1 MNRTSPLSALT
12 LFVLVV
18 LLGVQSLGCASYSDR
33 IRQAQHSVVGGDA
46 EEAIRVL
53 NKELGVEELDELPAE
68 LDEEKALLL
77 LERATLLQAMGHY
90 RSASRDMIFVD
101 DRMEWID
108 IQSETA
114 DAILR
119 FVYSD
124 DAGSYR
130 APPHERL
137 MLNTLN
143 MINFLALSELSSA
156 RVEARRFNVLQTYF
170 LDDGSRQLI
179 PALLGLG
186 NYLAGATFEA
196 SRDYREA
203 ARYYTLAYLYGVWP
217 EADDHRLLDL
227 IRVTGYT
234 GGGLGDMRQDAQPI
248 IDRARQRPPIN
259 RDAYRQTYGEADT
272 LIVIQTGMVPY
283 RKARRLPL
291 NQALQY
297 ATRSPYS
304 SIHLSPS
311 NQQQALA
318 LYTAGTLTWLNVAE
332 LTREGLPSTSTV
344 AIKTGDRIVRL
355 TNPVDLGAQIEE
367 AWHLIA
373 GTALAAG
380 ISRAVVRAVAGEA
393 TRQATQAAVQQTNA
407 GPYAGLIGW
416 LTGAAVQAS
425 LSAAD
430 TPDTRSWT
438 TLASN
443 VHLLRLTLEPGPQT
457 VDVQVGSSTESREVD
472 VDAEGFNFLN
482 FSRFR

>member
-1 MNRTSPLSALT
+1 MLL
-12 LFVLVV
+12 LVV
-18 LLGVQSLGCASYSDR
+18 LLGGLAAGCASYTDR
-33 IRQAQHSVVGGDA
+33 IRQAQQSVAAGEA
-46 EEAIRVL
+46 EAAIRL
-53 NKELGVEELDELPAE
+53 INEELDVEELDELPVE
-68 LDEEKALLL
+68 LDQEKALLL
-77 LERATLLQAMGHY
+77 LERATLLQALGHY
-90 RSASRDMIFVD
+90 ESASRDMIYAD

-143 MINFLALSELSSA
+143 MINFLALSDLSGA
-156 RVEARRFNVLQTYF
+156 RVEARRFNILQTYF
-170 LDDGSRQLI
+170 LDDGSRRLI
-179 PALLGLG
+179 PSLLGLG

-203 ARYYTLAYLYGVWP
+203 ARYYSLAYLYGVWP

-234 GGGLGDMRQDAQPI
+234 GGGLGDFREQARPI
-248 IDRARQRPPIN
+248 IERARQRPPIDRSTY
-259 RDAYRQTYGEADT
+259 RDTYGAGDT
-272 LIVIQTGMVPY
+272 LIVIQTGLVPY

-297 ATRSPYS
+297 ATGSPYS
-304 SIHLSPS
+304 SIHLSAS
-311 NQQQALA
+311 SQQQAMA

-332 LTREGLPSTSTV
+332 LTREGLPTTSTV

-355 TNPVDLGAQIEE
+355 TNPIDLGTQIEE

-380 ISRAVVRAVAGEA
+380 ISRAVVRAIAGEA
-393 TRQATQAAVQQTNA
+393 TRQATQAAAQQTSA

-438 TLASN
+438 TLPSN
-443 VHLLRLTLEPGPQT
+443 FHLLRLSLEPGPQT
-457 VDVQVGSSTESREVD
+457 VDVQVGSSTEGREVD
-472 VDAEGFNFLN
+472 VDHDRFNFLN
-482 FSRFR
+482 FSRLR